1 MSRVREV
8 SALLRITAEQ
18 SRGAPLRSHA
28 QLWRV
33 VKISKSEQG
42 QSNGPTSCVERLTP
56 ILYFYTVNA
65 DFAREKWNFP
75 EPRGG
80 KTPDS
85 LLVQTLENR

>member
-1 MSRVREV
+1 MREV

-33 VKISKSEQG
+33 VRISKSEPW

-56 ILYFYTVNA
+56 ILYIYTVNHR
-65 DFAREKWNFP
+65 FRKRKVEL
-75 EPRGG
+75 
-80 KTPDS
+80 S
-85 LLVQTLENR
+85 